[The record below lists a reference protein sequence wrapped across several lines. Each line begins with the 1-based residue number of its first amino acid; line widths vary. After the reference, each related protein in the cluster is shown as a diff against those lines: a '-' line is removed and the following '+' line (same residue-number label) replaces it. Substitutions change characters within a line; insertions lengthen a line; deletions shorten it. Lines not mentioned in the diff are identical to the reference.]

1 MQSSQSMP
9 NFRGPNNI
17 KMGDDKVN
25 YSSENKNMM
34 TGYMGTTLSKAAGI
48 VMNEDE
54 NKRQSHLTLGQTK
67 VMYDTN

>member
-17 KMGDDKVN
+17 KMGNDKVN
-25 YSSENKNMM
+25 YLSENKNMM
-34 TGYMGTTLSKAAGI
+34 TGCMGNLPNKAAGI

-67 VMYDTN
+67 LG